1 MSKVIKTLKTL
12 IQIDSRNPF
21 EIRQPDSINPSWQL
35 AGNETAISDYLFN
48 ELQTSGFS
56 VEKQLVHEYNGQK
69 FYNILAE
76 KGKGHRSL
84 LFYAHMDTVSA
95 VPWKDLTTAL
105 TPQTLQRNYGG
116 QSIET
121 LVALGSNDMKAG
133 IAVILEAFRDFE
145 PVGFKL
151 KIAFGCDE
159 EFYSLGSNVLAES
172 AFMTDVEAVIVPEI
186 GDGPNLPQG
195 ASTIGLGRLGR
206 ADFVIKVYGTGGHG
220 AVSMRSDFINAASE
234 AAKIVNRLEE
244 IRNEYD
250 DSFTFY
256 RGAVADQQ
264 AINEIKGSFFV
275 SRIDCGNGSLS
286 VPAYGEVVVDFTFT
300 PNKSLAEIR
309 AMLNNLIDS
318 MYEQNELKKVFI
330 DGKFKK
336 VTIENRP
343 RPTPLSEAYLT
354 PADHPFAL
362 LVRKCIDEKFGF
374 INYNMGY
381 SVADENVFKRVCP
394 HIPVLVLGPVGDNSH
409 KEDEWVGVQSVED
422 LVVLYKKI
430 AEAF

>member
-1 MSKVIKTLKTL
+1 MSAVIDTLKKL
-12 IQIDSRNPF
+12 IKIDSRNPF
-21 EIRQPDSINPSWQL
+21 EIKQTGSEKLPWLLD
-35 AGNETAISDYLFN
+35 GNESEIAEYLYQ
-48 ELQTSGFS
+48 ELLNSGFS
-56 VEKQLVHEYNGQK
+56 VDRQPVHECDGQQY
-69 FYNILAE
+69 YNIIAE
-76 KGKGHRSL
+76 KGSGSRSL

-95 VPWKDLTTAL
+95 TPWKDLATAL
-105 TPQTLQRNYGG
+105 NPVTVQRLYGG
-116 QSIET
+116 KEIDT

-133 IAVILEAFRDFE
+133 IAVILEAFRNFE
-145 PVGFKL
+145 PAVYKL

-159 EFYSLGSNVLAES
+159 EFYSLGSNVLANS
-172 AFMTDVEAVIVPEI
+172 AFMSDVEAVIVPEI

-195 ASTIGLGRLGR
+195 ASTMGLGRLGR

-220 AVSMRSDFINAASE
+220 AVSMRPDFVNAATE

-244 IRNEYD
+244 IRNEYK

-256 RGAVADQQ
+256 QGKVADSQ
-264 AINEIKGSFFV
+264 AINEILGSFFV
-275 SRIDCGNGSLS
+275 SRLDCGNGSLS

-300 PNKSLAEIR
+300 PNKTLAEIR

-318 MYEQNELKKVFI
+318 MYASCELKKVFI
-330 DGKFKK
+330 NGEFKK

-354 PADHPFAL
+354 AADHPFTQS
-362 LVRKCIDEKFGF
+362 VRKCIDEEFGF
-374 INYNMGY
+374 VNYNMGY
-381 SVADENVFKRVCP
+381 SVADENVFKRVNP
-394 HIPVLVLGPVGDNSH
+394 QIPVLVLGPVGDNSH
-409 KEDEWVGVQSVED
+409 KEDEWVGIQSVED